1 MKKPPQS
8 SRPLERALPRAYDD
22 SGQVAARVKAVRVR
36 KTGSRTTSSKQWLE
50 RQLNDPF
57 VAEAQRLGYRSRAAF
72 KLVQLNEKFGLLRP
86 DCVIVDLGAA
96 PGGWSQ
102 VAGALVRPE
111 RGGRV
116 LALDILEME
125 PLPGIIPICGDFT
138 DPAMVDRLRRDLP
151 DGADLVLSDMAEPT
165 TGHART
171 DHLRIL
177 RLAELALDFA
187 EQVLRP
193 DGNFVVKLFQGGGE
207 KAILDRLKRNFTRVK
222 HAKPAASRKDSAETY
237 VVAQGFRAL
246 PPPPLA

>member
-1 MKKPPQS
+1 MKKPPQP

-22 SGQVAARVKAVRVR
+22 ASGEVATRPKAVRVR

-72 KLVQLNEKFGLLRP
+72 KLIQLNERFDLVHAGS
-86 DCVIVDLGAA
+86 VVVDLGAA

-102 VAGALVRPE
+102 IAGGIIRPE

-116 LALDILEME
+116 IALDILEME
-125 PLPGIIPICGDFT
+125 SLPGIIPICGDFT
-138 DPAMVDRLRRDLP
+138 DPNLVERLRADLP
-151 DGADLVLSDMAEPT
+151 AGADLVLSDMAEPT
-165 TGHART
+165 MGHART

-187 EQVLRP
+187 ESVLRP
-193 DGNFVVKLFQGGGE
+193 DGAFVVKLFQGGGE
-207 KAILDRLKRNFTRVK
+207 KEILDRLKQGFARVK

-237 VVAQGFRAL
+237 VVAQGFRGVG
-246 PPPPLA
+246 

>member
-1 MKKPPQS
+1 MKKPPHS
-8 SRPLERALPRAYDD
+8 SRPLERALPRSYD
-22 SGQVAARVKAVRVR
+22 SAGPVAARVKAVRVR
-36 KTGSRTTSSKQWLE
+36 KIGSRTTSSQHWLE

-72 KLVQLNEKFGLLRP
+72 KLVQLDEKFALLRS
-86 DCVIVDLGAA
+86 DSVIVDLGAA

-102 VAGALVRPE
+102 VAAARVRND

-138 DPAMVDRLRRDLP
+138 DPLMVERLRHELP
-151 DGADLVLSDMAEPT
+151 GGADLVLSDMAEPT

-177 RLAELALDFA
+177 RLAELALEFA
-187 EQVLRP
+187 ELVLRP
-193 DGNFVVKLFQGGGE
+193 EGSFVVKLFQGGGE
-207 KAILDRLKRNFTRVK
+207 KAILDRLKRNFSRVK

-237 VVAQGFRAL
+237 VVAQGFRGQGS
-246 PPPPLA
+246 